1 MSELLLSTFT
11 CSLCCKA
18 WSVSVYVESRA
29 EFRGVCPDCVTQR
42 ELSLVGLDEAIRDY
56 ADAIDQAR
64 AAVSKSR
71 ESKQS

>member
-1 MSELLLSTFT
+1 M
-11 CSLCCKA
+11 
-18 WSVSVYVESRA
+18 YVESRA